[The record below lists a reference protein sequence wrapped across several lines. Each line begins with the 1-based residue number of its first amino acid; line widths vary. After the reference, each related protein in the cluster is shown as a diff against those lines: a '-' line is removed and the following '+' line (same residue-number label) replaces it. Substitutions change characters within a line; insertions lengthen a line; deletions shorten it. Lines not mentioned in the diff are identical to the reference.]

1 MRILF
6 FIVAMFAIAWSGL
19 AFLSATSAMHEIA
32 AMVLGLIGVV
42 SLIGA
47 ALLEAVNR
55 LQPERPTE
63 ATHGRCEECDEVV
76 RKGAKRCPH
85 CGADQV
91 KA

>member
-47 ALLEAVNR
+47 ALLEAVNAM
-55 LQPERPTE
+55 QPEKPTE
-63 ATHGRCEECDEVV
+63 QTHV
-76 RKGAKRCPH
+76 RCPDCRELVLHDARKCKH
-85 CGADQV
+85 CGCTLIPQ
-91 KA
+91 